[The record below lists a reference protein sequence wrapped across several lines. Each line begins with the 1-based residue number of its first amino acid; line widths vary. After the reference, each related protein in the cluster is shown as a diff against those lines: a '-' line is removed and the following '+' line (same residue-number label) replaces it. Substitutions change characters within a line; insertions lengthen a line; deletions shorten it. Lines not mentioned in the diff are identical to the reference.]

1 MYATQAMAEQAATRL
16 AALAVN
22 AEVPEI
28 AALQAQIQALEE
40 QADPDLAEAIER
52 KRCRLQSLLSA
63 PGGDQ
68 DLVRKI
74 SDPRWFDSLT
84 YAELTL
90 VLQQVVQRIE
100 ITRQVPT
107 ALALKP

>member
-1 MYATQAMAEQAATRL
+1 
-16 AALAVN
+16 
-22 AEVPEI
+22 
-28 AALQAQIQALEE
+28 
-40 QADPDLAEAIER
+40 
-52 KRCRLQSLLSA
+52 
-63 PGGDQ
+63 
-68 DLVRKI
+68 LVRKI